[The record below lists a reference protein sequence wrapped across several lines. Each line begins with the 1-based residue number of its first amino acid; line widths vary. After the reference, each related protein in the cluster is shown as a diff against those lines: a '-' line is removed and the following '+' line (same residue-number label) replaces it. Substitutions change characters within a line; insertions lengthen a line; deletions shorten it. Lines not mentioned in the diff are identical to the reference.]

1 MRQPSFNLAYA
12 LSGLTPG
19 TNLLAFCTAVG
30 WLILR
35 LPGALLALAAVD
47 DLGLKYARSS
57 RFRRQNV
64 RFAYRANV
72 AASWLDLGKD
82 MRRNL
87 AISRLGI
94 NVSSYLPSVILP
106 EG

>member
-12 LSGLTPG
+12 LSRLTPG

-57 RFRRQNV
+57 RFRRQTSGLRIEQMWPQV
-64 RFAYRANV
+64 GLIWAKTCA
-72 AASWLDLGKD
+72 
-82 MRRNL
+82 
-87 AISRLGI
+87 GI
-94 NVSSYLPSVILP
+94 
-106 EG
+106 